1 MSKRLQVL
9 IADEELTRIRH
20 LAEQENLSVGEWV
33 RRTLSEA
40 RSNQSLRGPGQK
52 LKALREAT
60 AYTFSTAGL
69 DQMLSEIEKG
79 YTG

>member
-40 RSNQSLRGPGQK
+40 CANRSLREPGQK
-52 LKALREAT
+52 LKALREAA
-60 AYTFSTAGL
+60 AYTYPTADL
-69 DQMLSEIEKG
+69 DQMLGEIEKG
-79 YTG
+79 YAG

>member
-1 MSKRLQVL
+1 MGKRLQVL

-40 RSNQSLRGPGQK
+40 RSNQSLREPGQK
-52 LKALREAT
+52 LKALRQAAACTFPT
-60 AYTFSTAGL
+60 ADL

-79 YTG
+79 YAG